1 VKALEDKAIRR
12 LGGERAIP
20 IDVQIVAATNRNLL
34 ELVSEKAFRDD
45 LYHRLGVFQLE
56 LPPLRARREDLDDLL
71 EELMH
76 EFNAIA
82 GKRVR
87 RVPQGVREQ
96 LAAYDWPG
104 NVRELRNVMER
115 SVLLST
121 GEDLPS
127 EWLQIRPQERA
138 PPALSGDVVHIPLD
152 GSMSFDAME
161 RRIIEA
167 ALTREANNV
176 MAAAR
181 RLGLT
186 RETLRYRMARHGLGR
201 PAPRKAERPQ
211 LQK

>member
-1 VKALEDKAIRR
+1 
-12 LGGERAIP
+12 
-20 IDVQIVAATNRNLL
+20 
-34 ELVSEKAFRDD
+34 
-45 LYHRLGVFQLE
+45 
-56 LPPLRARREDLDDLL
+56 
-71 EELMH
+71 MH

-138 PPALSGDVVHIPLD
+138 PPALSGDVVHIHLD

-161 RRIIEA
+161 RHIIEA